1 MTIHPTRLNRIRQH
15 QEHAV
20 RLTLHGMR
28 PSNTEVADIVADL
41 TDLLTDYTNTHR
53 GN

>member
-1 MTIHPTRLNRIRQH
+1 MTIHPARLARMRKH

-20 RLTLHGMR
+20 RLGARGMR
-28 PSNTEVADIVADL
+28 PSNDEVADLVADL